1 MISCHRVNQLKLEK
15 GDNDEEYFKRD
26 SYQIIKKDDSI
37 KTNFENINLTYEE
50 NMIEY
55 PNSEILSIFHWL
67 NIKYFTLTL
76 QEKKT
81 LKTVQ
86 CVYIENK
93 NTIFKNKIIIFN
105 QGENTNISSIIPFL
119 IDLSS
124 FLKCNIITYEY
135 IKQINKKLNIN
146 EEKDESVKS
155 EKIVLAY
162 INNLP
167 NIREIDFI
175 CFSYGVYVNLITLK
189 EINKNSIIKKIN
201 SIIIISP
208 IWYKMIES
216 NKRNFMNTI
225 LNSDMFQNY
234 INIKIPNLIIHGKED
249 KYFKYMLS
257 MALAKRLESVSEW
270 YPNHGNHFNII
281 EKIKYKRKSMNKMKK
296 IIYNSNISYGDETE
310 SITANFIN
318 VSKNNNMDDNINF
331 ENGSDSNDN
340 STNNISNE
348 KNDNIVNYQNYE
360 QSFCIKPNENNNN
373 QNNNQTFYIN
383 KNENNNNQT
392 FYINKNENNNNQNN
406 DQTFYI
412 NKNENNNNQNNDQTF
427 CINKNDN
434 NNNQNNDQTFCIKQN
449 ENINDENDDQSFCMK
464 QNNYNDYF
472 DNCFSVNNK
481 INNNLE

>member
-383 KNENNNNQT
+383 KNENNNNQ
-392 FYINKNENNNNQNN
+392 
-406 DQTFYI
+406 
-412 NKNENNNNQNNDQTF
+412 NNDQTF
-427 CINKNDN
+427 CINKNEN

>member
-383 KNENNNNQT
+383 KNENNNNQ
-392 FYINKNENNNNQNN
+392 NNN
-406 DQTFYI
+406 
-412 NKNENNNNQNNDQTF
+412 QTF
-427 CINKNDN
+427 CINKNEN